1 MMDEKIAQQPR
12 SERPRV
18 RRGLGSKPP
27 QGATTADR
35 VASMLVDHIR
45 RNRLRAGAPLPS
57 EVQTSSDLRVS
68 RGAVREAYRSLSS
81 AGLVEIANGRSPRVG
96 HLSNQSLLRVV
107 QHALWTDQASA
118 EQILELRGAIEE
130 RAAEL
135 ASVHRTT
142 ADLDSLRR
150 CVAMMKAAGSKVEAY
165 VKADIHFHEIL
176 GRATGNPLFGLV
188 SSALREAMGTSIR
201 VSLAGRRSRAELG
214 RAIETHARIVAA
226 LERRR
231 PKEARRLMIQHY
243 SEANAAVRRQI
254 LASAKARRA
263 E

>member
-1 MMDEKIAQQPR
+1 MDDKPAQQARP
-12 SERPRV
+12 ERPRV
-18 RRGLGSKPP
+18 RRGLGSKPQ

-45 RNRLRAGAPLPS
+45 RNKLRAGAPLPS
-57 EVQTSSDLRVS
+57 EVQTSADLQVS

-142 ADLDSLRR
+142 ADVESLRR
-150 CVAMMKAAGSKVEAY
+150 SIAMMKAAGQKVEAY
-165 VKADIHFHEIL
+165 VKADIHFHEVL

-188 SSALREAMGTSIR
+188 SSALREAMGASIR
-201 VSLAGRRSRAELG
+201 ASLAGRRSRAELS
-214 RAIETHARIVAA
+214 RVIETHSKIVAA
-226 LERRR
+226 LERRKPR
-231 PKEARRLMIQHY
+231 EARQYMSQHY
-243 SEANAAVRRQI
+243 AEASAAVRRQV
-254 LASAKARRA
+254 LAASKLRRA
-263 E
+263 D